1 MTHVIACREP
11 GTNNRDRWVM
21 ITGEPG
27 NWGPPSNAIYRGG
40 LLEDAVNGL
49 IQARFLHDLV
59 ELVAEDGGYDVVA
72 RVVAI
77 DNRAGTLRFRV
88 LNHVAG
94 EGKPT
99 DAAGF
104 RESTVELKHRGHGK
118 WAVVDRGSGKVL
130 LDGATK
136 DEAEAF
142 AQAPAKAA

>member
-1 MTHVIACREP
+1 MT
-11 GTNNRDRWVM
+11 
-21 ITGEPG
+21 
-27 NWGPPSNAIYRGG
+27 
-40 LLEDAVNGL
+40 
-49 IQARFLHDLV
+49 F
-59 ELVAEDGGYDVVA
+59 VA

-77 DNRAGTLRFRV
+77 DNRACTLRFRV

-136 DEAEAF
+136 DEAEVY